1 MTQSLRLNW
10 AEFSDK
16 FSPAIRYPD
25 TMRFLLTLGLWAL
38 AAPILRADEF
48 TDATR
53 PLLKKYC
60 ISCHGPDK
68 QKGDIVLHDLDN
80 LDAAFRKHALLD
92 NIVDQIKYGD
102 MPPDDEDDLPTD
114 AERKQL
120 IDVLSKVSE
129 RIKSGNVPQKAGRVT
144 LRRLNRNEYHYT
156 VRDLFGVNFNPSQ
169 DFPADGAGGEGFDNT
184 ADALFSSPALLEKY
198 LSAAKKVIASVYQN
212 PGLKKRAIFARPKTP
227 KEAEAT
233 AKKVLGFHATLAY
246 RRRVSDEDMA
256 PLMTAFKRGIQGGH
270 SFDDSL
276 RAPLTALLINPRFLF
291 RAEHNEAGKDEWK
304 LNDFEIATRLSYFLW
319 SSMPDGELFRLA
331 DAGKLS
337 DPTVLKAQTLRMIAS
352 PKSTSLA
359 RHFAGQWIGFEKMIS
374 VVDPDAKRFPT
385 FSSDLRKA
393 MYFESVEFFSH
404 VLQKN
409 RPITDL
415 IDSDYTFANATLAK
429 HYGLKEKV
437 SGEAMKKVTLHNKS
451 RGGVIGMGSVLTSTS
466 LPLRTSPVLRG
477 VWILDTLLGDPAPP
491 PPPDAGELPADDT
504 KAEGLTF
511 RQQLDI
517 HRKDP
522 KCASCHARIDPL
534 GFSLEN
540 FDAIGRWREKDAN
553 GKPIDSTA
561 ILPGD
566 ITFTSPAELKSLLM
580 SAKKK
585 FATNMTRKML
595 AYATGRGL
603 EYYDE
608 AVVSKIVAKLEK
620 DNYSTQ
626 SLVHEIVNSRPFLNR
641 SSTR

>member
-1 MTQSLRLNW
+1 MRL
-10 AEFSDK
+10 
-16 FSPAIRYPD
+16 
-25 TMRFLLTLGLWAL
+25 LLTLVFCAF
-38 AAPILRADEF
+38 AVPPLRADEF
-48 TDATR
+48 TEATR
-53 PLLKKYC
+53 PFLQKYC
-60 ISCHGPDK
+60 ISCHGKEK
-68 QKGDIVLHDLDN
+68 QKGDIVLHDIDS
-80 LDAAFRKHALLD
+80 LDAAFKKHRLLE
-92 NIVDQIKYGD
+92 NITDQVEHGD
-102 MPPDDEDDLPTD
+102 MPPDDEDVLPTR
-114 AERKQL
+114 AERKKFT
-120 IDVLSKVSE
+120 DALSKINE
-129 RIKSGNVPQKAGRVT
+129 RIKTGQVPQRAGRVT

-198 LSAAKKVIASVYQN
+198 LSAAKKVIASVYLN
-212 PGLKKRAIFARPKTP
+212 PGLKKRAIFAQPKTP

-246 RRRVSDEDMA
+246 RRRVSDEDLA
-256 PLMTAFKRGIQGGH
+256 PLMTAFKRGMQAKM
-270 SFDDSL
+270 SFDNAL

-291 RAEHNEAGKDEWK
+291 RAEHNEVKKDEWK

-319 SSMPDGELFRLA
+319 SSMPDRELFRLA

-337 DPTVLKAQTLRMIAS
+337 DPAVLKAQTLRMIAS

-359 RHFAGQWIGFEKMIS
+359 RHFAGQWIGFDKMVS
-374 VVDPDAKRFPT
+374 VVDPDQKRFPA
-385 FSSDLRKA
+385 FNDDLRKA
-393 MYFESVEFFSH
+393 MYYESVEFFSH

-409 RPITDL
+409 RPITDF
-415 IDSDYTFANATLAK
+415 IDSDYTFANATLAR

-437 SGEAMKKVTLHNKS
+437 TGKEMKKVALHNKS

-517 HRKDP
+517 HRKNP
-522 KCASCHARIDPL
+522 KCSSCHARIDPL

-540 FDAIGRWREKDAN
+540 FDAIGRWRQKDAN
-553 GKPIDSTA
+553 GKPIDSSSV
-561 ILPGD
+561 LPGD
-566 ITFTSPAELKSLLM
+566 ITFNSPAELKALLM
-580 SAKKK
+580 SAKKQ

-595 AYATGRGL
+595 SYATGRGL

-608 AVVSKIVAKLEK
+608 AVVTKIVAKLEK
-620 DNYSTQ
+620 SSYSTQ
-626 SLVHEIVNSRPFLNR
+626 TLVHEIVNSRPFLNR

>member
-1 MTQSLRLNW
+1 MRLL
-10 AEFSDK
+10 SV
-16 FSPAIRYPD
+16 
-25 TMRFLLTLGLWAL
+25 LGLFSLL
-38 AAPILRADEF
+38 ASSLHADEF
-48 TDATR
+48 ADATR
-53 PLLKKYC
+53 PLFQKHCY
-60 ISCHGPDK
+60 SCHGEKK
-68 QKGDIVLHDLDN
+68 QKGDITLHDLDS
-80 LDAAFRKHALLD
+80 LEAAFQKHALLD
-92 NIVDQIKYGD
+92 NIIDQVESGD
-102 MPPDDEDDLPTD
+102 MPPDDEDVLPTD

-120 IDVLSKVSE
+120 VDALSKVSD
-129 RIKSGNVPQKAGRVT
+129 RIKSGQVPQKAGRVT

-198 LSAAKKVIASVYQN
+198 LAAAKKVIAAVYLS
-212 PGLKKRAIFARPKTP
+212 PSLKSKAIFAQPKSP
-227 KEAEAT
+227 KEAEVT
-233 AKKVLGFHATLAY
+233 AGKVLSYHATLAY
-246 RRRVSDEDMA
+246 RRRINDEDLA
-256 PLMTAFKRGIQGGH
+256 PLMSAFKREMKGGK

-291 RAEHNEAGKDEWK
+291 RSEHNETGKDEWK

-319 SSMPDGELFRLA
+319 SSMPDRELFRLA

-337 DPTVLKAQTLRMIAS
+337 DPAVLKAQTLRMIAN
-352 PKSTSLA
+352 PKSTALA
-359 RHFAGQWIGFEKMIS
+359 RHFAGQWIGFEKMIN
-374 VVDPDAKRFPT
+374 VVDPDAKRFPA
-385 FSSDLRKA
+385 FNGKLRKA
-393 MYFESVEFFSH
+393 MYFESVEFFTH
-404 VLQKN
+404 VLRKN
-409 RPITDL
+409 RPITDF
-415 IDSDYTFANATLAK
+415 IDSDYTFANATLAR

-437 SGEAMKKVTLHNKS
+437 SGAALKKVRLHNKS
-451 RGGVIGMGSVLTSTS
+451 RGGIIGMGSVLASTS

-517 HRKDP
+517 HRKAP
-522 KCASCHARIDPL
+522 KCAGCHARIDPL

-566 ITFTSPAELKSLLM
+566 ITFSTPAELKSLLM

-608 AVVSKIVAKLEK
+608 AIVTKIVAKLEESG
-620 DNYSTQ
+620 YSTQ
-626 SLVHEIVNSRPFLNR
+626 TLVHEIVNSRPFLKR